1 MSETTKTPT
10 QQKKKLNRLS
20 RLCFFG
26 EFVSVFAPFITIGL
40 VNYEKYFVEYD
51 GTKISIG
58 FVLAM
63 AVMGIAVFL
72 LSKKQFENSFITII
86 VGWAMVTGILFLI
99 KELLEDLCYIMLFG
113 LIGLGGAWGLDVGK
127 NNLNKKAAELQEGI
141 DQAKREMV
149 SAAYKDEVTTKNNAK
164 KVKIKVKN

>member
-10 QQKKKLNRLS
+10 QQKKTLNRFA

-26 EFVSVFAPFITIGL
+26 EFASVFAPFITIGL
-40 VNYEKYFVEYD
+40 INYEKYFVEYD

-63 AVMGIAVFL
+63 VVMGIAVFL

-99 KELLEDLCYIMLFG
+99 KELLQDLCYIMLFG

-127 NNLNKKAAELQEGI
+127 NSLNKKADEIQEGI
-141 DQAKREMV
+141 DQAKKEMV
-149 SAAYKDEVTTKNNAK
+149 AAAYKDEVAKNNAK
-164 KVKIKVKN
+164 KVKVKVKN